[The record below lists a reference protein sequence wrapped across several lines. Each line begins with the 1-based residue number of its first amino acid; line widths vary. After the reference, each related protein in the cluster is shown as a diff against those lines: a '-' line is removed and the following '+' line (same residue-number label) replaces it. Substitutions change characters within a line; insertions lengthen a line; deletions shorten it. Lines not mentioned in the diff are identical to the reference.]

1 VRRSKGTKRR
11 LPSTHTL
18 HEKAAPELQAELAW
32 KLRTQ
37 CRLLSNWVESYSS
50 MCYQAAPGP
59 SRLHNVVVVSVAGQ
73 LAHRCPLREL
83 YVQLLEPLSHMFEA
97 KTIDEYSED
106 DAPANIDTERP
117 HAHCTGAAT
126 VRGRRMKKK
135 SDAKKTIAQNRT
147 FLRDPP
153 PPSSPPGDN
162 VAETHCILKKGSA
175 Q

>member
-1 VRRSKGTKRR
+1 
-11 LPSTHTL
+11 
-18 HEKAAPELQAELAW
+18 
-32 KLRTQ
+32 
-37 CRLLSNWVESYSS
+37 

-83 YVQLLEPLSHMFEA
+83 YVQLLEPLSHLFEA

-126 VRGRRMKKK
+126 VRGRRMKKNSARK
-135 SDAKKTIAQNRT
+135 RAPQGRGRTYRGSKGGVIQKTARMAA
-147 FLRDPP
+147 RC
-153 PPSSPPGDN
+153 SSPHGSSCLRALLRLHSRDDQRATS
-162 VAETHCILKKGSA
+162 VVLRRSSSCLFDGRKCRRKGMPSTSGR
-175 Q
+175 

>member
-1 VRRSKGTKRR
+1 MC
-11 LPSTHTL
+11 
-18 HEKAAPELQAELAW
+18 AWELQAELAW

-83 YVQLLEPLSHMFEA
+83 YVQLLEPLLHLFEV
-97 KTIDEYSED
+97 KTIDEYCED
-106 DAPANIDTERP
+106 DAPANIDTERS

-126 VRGRRMKKK
+126 VRGRCMKK
-135 SDAKKTIAQNRT
+135 N
-147 FLRDPP
+147 
-153 PPSSPPGDN
+153 
-162 VAETHCILKKGSA
+162 SA
-175 Q
+175 

>member
-1 VRRSKGTKRR
+1 
-11 LPSTHTL
+11 
-18 HEKAAPELQAELAW
+18 
-32 KLRTQ
+32 
-37 CRLLSNWVESYSS
+37 

-83 YVQLLEPLSHMFEA
+83 YVQLLEPISHLFEA

-126 VRGRRMKKK
+126 VRGRRMKKNSARK
-135 SDAKKTIAQNRT
+135 RSILQICGEQV
-147 FLRDPP
+147 
-153 PPSSPPGDN
+153 PGGA
-162 VAETHCILKKGSA
+162 VTGASLGFCSFVEAS
-175 Q
+175 

>member
-1 VRRSKGTKRR
+1 MC
-11 LPSTHTL
+11 
-18 HEKAAPELQAELAW
+18 AWELQAELAW

-83 YVQLLEPLSHMFEA
+83 YVQLLEPLSHLFEA

-126 VRGRRMKKK
+126 VRGRRMKKN

-153 PPSSPPGDN
+153 PPLPPR
-162 VAETHCILKKGSA
+162 
-175 Q
+175 

>member
-1 VRRSKGTKRR
+1 
-11 LPSTHTL
+11 
-18 HEKAAPELQAELAW
+18 
-32 KLRTQ
+32 
-37 CRLLSNWVESYSS
+37 

-83 YVQLLEPLSHMFEA
+83 YVQLLEPLSHLFEA

-126 VRGRRMKKK
+126 VRGRRMKKN

-153 PPSSPPGDN
+153 PLPPR
-162 VAETHCILKKGSA
+162 
-175 Q
+175 

>member
-11 LPSTHTL
+11 LPSTHTMC
-18 HEKAAPELQAELAW
+18 ARELQAELAW

-83 YVQLLEPLSHMFEA
+83 YVQLLEPLLHLFEV
-97 KTIDEYSED
+97 KTIDEYCED

-126 VRGRRMKKK
+126 VRGRCMKK
-135 SDAKKTIAQNRT
+135 N
-147 FLRDPP
+147 
-153 PPSSPPGDN
+153 
-162 VAETHCILKKGSA
+162 SA
-175 Q
+175 